1 MVRIHYTCTL
11 ANGTVIDSSN
21 GKDPLEFTVGEAEI
35 IQGLEDAVLSM
46 KVGQEK
52 VVTVA
57 AENAYGIRHEE
68 WTINVGRD
76 KLPPEFKAEVGLRY
90 EIPREGGQ
98 SSQATVTRVSES
110 TVTLD
115 FNKAYNP
122 YCAYSGKW
130 SCPVPPEE
138 NHLET
143 EIKAGVKKYH

>member
-1 MVRIHYTCTL
+1 MARKRVKVRKGDMVRIHYTCTL

-35 IQGLEDAVLSM
+35 IQGLENAVLSM

-68 WTINVGRD
+68 WTINVVRD
-76 KLPPEFKAEVGLRY
+76 KLPPEFRAEVGLRY

-98 SSQATVTRVSES
+98 SSLATVTHVSES

-115 FNKAYNP
+115 FNHPLA
-122 YCAYSGKW
+122 GK
-130 SCPVPPEE
+130 ELIFDI
-138 NHLET
+138 NLLE
-143 EIKAGVKKYH
+143 IVSLV